1 MFSTSLLPSGSSK
14 VASSSSP
21 RTRLSP
27 YCVQRRPTGLACSL
41 PRPANAKIGESQ
53 KLCAHPVQHCW
64 EVKPAHLVPRKFP
77 EWFLIWVQM
86 GVVSAVPEISTK
98 CTKLLHTSAYQPKK
112 NGKQNS
118 HVASKVAEPDVI
130 AGVSEKEAER
140 FASISDHPVSG
151 GAEQPVLSIFIL
163 RYFANLIEF

>member
-1 MFSTSLLPSGSSK
+1 
-14 VASSSSP
+14 
-21 RTRLSP
+21 
-27 YCVQRRPTGLACSL
+27 
-41 PRPANAKIGESQ
+41 
-53 KLCAHPVQHCW
+53 
-64 EVKPAHLVPRKFP
+64 
-77 EWFLIWVQM
+77 M

-118 HVASKVAEPDVI
+118 HVASKVAEPDVV

-151 GAEQPVLSIFIL
+151 GAEQPVLSMFIL
-163 RYFANLIEF
+163 RSFVGTLANLIEF